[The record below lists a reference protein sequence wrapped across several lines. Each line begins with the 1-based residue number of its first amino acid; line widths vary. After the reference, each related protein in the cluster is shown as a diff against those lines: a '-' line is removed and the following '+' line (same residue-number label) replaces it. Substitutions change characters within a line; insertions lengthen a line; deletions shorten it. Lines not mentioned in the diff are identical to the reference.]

1 MLDKDNLLLIICLLV
16 VFAIQ
21 LVLCFKVKFLI
32 IKLLPVLALF
42 IATIV
47 FIVLMKLVSGWDALG
62 YLLLALVTGIG
73 VLVCGFAWF
82 IWGVIKLIKRKGAK
96 NGDA

>member
-1 MLDKDNLLLIICLLV
+1 MLDKDNLLLIICLVV

-32 IKLLPVLALF
+32 IKLLPILALF
-42 IATIV
+42 VATIA
-47 FIVLMKLVSGWDALG
+47 FIIIMLVTTGWDAIG
-62 YLLLALVTGIG
+62 YLLLALITGIG

-82 IWGVIKLIKRKGAK
+82 IWGVYKLIKRKGAK